1 MNESKRSKQD
11 EQIEELLSIV
21 KDMQEEV
28 DEKEQMIASL
38 KTQLNYSATLVE
50 RLNSEN
56 STENLKALKSDLRS
70 RDESLQSA
78 NEKLKNAEDV
88 IGEYQDRLEK
98 AEAKRQ
104 YAETHQRIVEVPV
117 EKLVHYEK
125 CVNCNSVA
133 FRKEKELY
141 EQCRKK
147 LDGQYKAKTARF
159 ELTLFISCCYAL
171 MTTVFTALRSE
182 VLVSDFVAFFGA
194 IWAGI
199 CKAMDFILY
208 AGKFAS
214 QAGDKIPNETAALAA
229 HWLLFLAAIIAIT
242 AGVGVIIFLLA
253 RWIWSQYREN
263 CLDVISVIV
272 SVISIALIVYFG
284 VEIKGMLRLNLIC
297 ILLLVQ
303 ALYVGVRSYV
313 RGCKRARGYY

>member
-1 MNESKRSKQD
+1 MSESKRSKQD
-11 EQIEELLSIV
+11 EQIEELLSILE
-21 KDMQEEV
+21 DMTVEADQ
-28 DEKEQMIASL
+28 KEQTITSL
-38 KTQLNYSATLVE
+38 KTQLSESVALVE

-56 STENLKALKSDLRS
+56 RTENVQALKSDLKRS
-70 RDESLQSA
+70 DESLQSA
-78 NEKLKNAEDV
+78 NEKLKKAEDA
-88 IGEYQDRLEK
+88 IGEYQDKLEK

-159 ELTLFISCCYAL
+159 ELTLFIACCYAL
-171 MTTVFTALRSE
+171 MTTMFTAVRSE
-182 VLVSDFVAFFGA
+182 VFVSDFNAFFGT
-194 IWAGI
+194 IWTGI

-242 AGVGVIIFLLA
+242 AGVGVLIFLAA
-253 RWIWSQYREN
+253 RWIWNLYREN

-284 VEIKGMLRLNLIC
+284 AEIKGMFRLNLIG

-303 ALYVGVRSYV
+303 ALYIAIRSYV

>member
-1 MNESKRSKQD
+1 
-11 EQIEELLSIV
+11 
-21 KDMQEEV
+21 
-28 DEKEQMIASL
+28 
-38 KTQLNYSATLVE
+38 
-50 RLNSEN
+50 
-56 STENLKALKSDLRS
+56 
-70 RDESLQSA
+70 
-78 NEKLKNAEDV
+78 
-88 IGEYQDRLEK
+88 
-98 AEAKRQ
+98 
-104 YAETHQRIVEVPV
+104 VEVPV

-182 VLVSDFVAFFGA
+182 VFVGDFVEFFGT

-199 CKAMDFILY
+199 CKSMDFILY
-208 AGKFAS
+208 VGKFAS

-242 AGVGVIIFLLA
+242 AGVGVPIFLLA

-284 VEIKGMLRLNLIC
+284 VEIKGIFRLNLIGL
-297 ILLLVQ
+297 LLLVQ
-303 ALYVGVRSYV
+303 ALYVGIRSYV

>member
-21 KDMQEEV
+21 KDMQEEA

-56 STENLKALKSDLRS
+56 STENLKALKSDLRR

-78 NEKLKNAEDV
+78 NEKLKKAEDA

-117 EKLVHYEK
+117 EKQVLHEK
-125 CVNCNSVA
+125 CVKYNSA
-133 FRKEKELY
+133 ACRKEKERY
-141 EQCRKK
+141 EQRRKK
-147 LDGQYKAKTARF
+147 LDGQYKAKTAQF

-171 MTTVFTALRSE
+171 MTTVFTAVRSE
-182 VLVSDFVAFFGA
+182 VLVSDFVEFFCT

-199 CKAMDFILY
+199 CKAVDFIFY

-242 AGVGVIIFLLA
+242 AGVGVLIFLLA
-253 RWIWSQYREN
+253 RWIWNLYRDN

-272 SVISIALIVYFG
+272 SVISIAMLVYFG
-284 VEIKGMLRLNLIC
+284 FEIKGIFRLNLIM

-303 ALYVGVRSYV
+303 AMYVGIRSYV